1 VPGVPPRAGLALLIA
16 VGCGDESVRNVPGDG
31 ASADPPVDAGR
42 DGARDA
48 GPGPDAVPDDL
59 GADFSP
65 DAAAD
70 AGGDAGADAAADSGS
85 FDLGPDFVPDA
96 AWDLA
101 SDSAADTGSTD
112 GAGDGGCAPLA
123 ADPGAIGDNCEGPP
137 GQPDPTACPA
147 GYECIPFAGFVGT
160 FTCEIRCAQT
170 CECPPP
176 STCGQRCDKVGC
188 IDACVP

>member
-1 VPGVPPRAGLALLIA
+1 VPGVLPCAGLALLIA
-16 VGCGDESVRNVPGDG
+16 AGCGDESVRNAPGDG
-31 ASADPPVDAGR
+31 ASADPPIDAGR
-42 DGARDA
+42 DSARDA

-59 GADFSP
+59 VADLAP
-65 DAAAD
+65 
-70 AGGDAGADAAADSGS
+70 DAGADAGADATADSAS
-85 FDLGPDFVPDA
+85 FDLGPDFVSDA
-96 AWDLA
+96 PSEPA
-101 SDSAADTGSTD
+101 SDSAADTGVAD

-123 ADPGAIGDNCEGPP
+123 DDPNAIGDNCEGPP

-147 GYECIPFAGFVGT
+147 GYECIPFAGFVAT
-160 FTCEIRCAQT
+160 FTCEIRCART